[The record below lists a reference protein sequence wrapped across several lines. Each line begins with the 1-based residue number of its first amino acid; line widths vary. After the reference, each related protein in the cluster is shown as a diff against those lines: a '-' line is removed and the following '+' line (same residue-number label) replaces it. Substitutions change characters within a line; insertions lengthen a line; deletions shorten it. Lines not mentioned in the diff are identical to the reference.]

1 MFEEVPGLRI
11 YVCMGVFPEADG
23 RSEEGAFHM
32 HMVLVAQALTFW
44 DSVRSIVGP
53 ISLRNKN

>member
-23 RSEEGAFHM
+23 RSEEGVSYAHGIGSSGIDLLGFS
-32 HMVLVAQALTFW
+32 
-44 DSVRSIVGP
+44 SVHSGT
-53 ISLRNKN
+53 N